1 MRFRYKVLSANLILL
16 SIALGILGYLLI
28 HQNFNLALDNQKENA
43 LLQNNLIQS
52 SVEYSILD
60 AINSSNAESK
70 LRADLPEIGARI
82 YSGMMTTDQNF
93 FIILNQDLLY
103 QSNEHTPPEELFEDL
118 ELGNK
123 QFLIKKVDGKE
134 LLYITSINVIQKTT
148 LYVVTENDISSVYTL
163 MHKQLNYFQ
172 AMLLIVLLF
181 CSIIM
186 FLVSR
191 MLTKPL
197 ENLHT
202 VSQSLSNGKYDT
214 RAQETG
220 QDEISELAK
229 SFNQMAESIELH
241 IEELN
246 AMVKRKEQF
255 VADFTHEMKT
265 PMTSIIGYADTLR
278 SKQLSHERI
287 RMAAN
292 YIFTEGKR
300 LEVMSRK
307 LFDLIYLSQNEIA
320 LENVSTKQ
328 LIDEVNQSVTPMLT
342 QKELQLVLD
351 VENDFLLGDKDLL
364 KTTFI
369 NLVDNARKA
378 SHEHSEIAITGKRI
392 DDTTYEFRVIDHGI
406 GMSEEVRNKVC
417 DEFFMA
423 DKSRAR
429 QEGGAGLGMSLSAI
443 ILKRHHGHLTIE
455 SKEDVGTTMILHLQ
469 RYKGNQS
476 RQTETER

>member
-16 SIALGILGYLLI
+16 SIALGCLGYFLI
-28 HQNFNLALDNQKENA
+28 HQNFNLALNNQKDNA

-60 AINSSNAESK
+60 AINSANAESK
-70 LRADLPEIGARI
+70 IKADLPEIGARI

-93 FIILNQDLLY
+93 FIILNKDLLF
-103 QSNEHTPPEELFEDL
+103 QSNDHTPPEQLFDDL
-118 ELGNK
+118 ELGSK
-123 QFLIKKVDGKE
+123 HFLIKKIDGKE
-134 LLYITSINVIQKTT
+134 LLYITSINVIQNST
-148 LYVVTENDISSVYTL
+148 LYVVTEHDISSVYTL
-163 MHKQLNYFQ
+163 MKKQIKYFQ
-172 AMLLIVLLF
+172 AMLLIVLLI
-181 CSIIM
+181 CSVIM
-186 FLVSR
+186 YIVSR

-197 ENLHT
+197 ERLHG
-202 VSQSLSNGKYDT
+202 VSKSLSDGNYDA
-214 RAQETG
+214 RAKETG
-220 QDEISELAK
+220 HDEISELAK
-229 SFNQMAESIELH
+229 SFNQMAESIEIH
-241 IEELN
+241 IDELN

-292 YIFTEGKR
+292 YIFSEGKR
-300 LEVMSRK
+300 LEIMSRK
-307 LFDLIYLSQNEIA
+307 LFDLIYLSQNEIS

-328 LIDEVNQSVTPMLT
+328 LIDEVRQSVTPMLT
-342 QKELQLVLD
+342 QKDLTLILNIES
-351 VENDFLLGDKDLL
+351 DFLFGDKDLL

-378 SHEHSEIAITGKRI
+378 SCEHSEITITGSTI
-392 DDTTYEFRVIDHGI
+392 DKETYEFRVIDHGI
-406 GMSEEVRNKVC
+406 GMSEEVRSKVC

-443 ILKRHHGHLTIE
+443 ILKRHNGTLDIE
-455 SKEDVGTTMILHLQ
+455 SEEGAGTTMILHLQ
-469 RYKGNQS
+469 RYKEQ
-476 RQTETER
+476 